1 MRCCLLGGGGGELL
15 LELHDAAAEIGVH
28 AVDAGEGGFRAALA
42 LFEAGELGDG
52 LRGGLLRR
60 LARFAMAGEG
70 GFEFALLRFGGGV
83 LGFEARDV
91 FALALHQGGALIALV
106 AIALAVELPVLQAAL
121 QALGFGLHLAQ
132 RGALVGAV
140 ALGGAA
146 VFVLRFEQAR
156 LLGEGAAERCG
167 VRLCLRELDVERI
180 ELLLRIAQLALDG
193 ERTFRARLAA
203 GDGDVVEALA
213 GGREEEGARIFE
225 CERARGAGVGRDV
238 ALAQLGQDG
247 FERCAEAVEH
257 ADAVLQAHD
266 AFAAGLRAGGLG
278 GIEGELGLRIVRMD
292 EEGGAAIDIALQQA
306 HAFVGGVPAFDDDV
320 VELVAQIFVDDGFVL
335 AVDFKEVGERADG
348 GEASAAS
355 AGGVAVGAEEL
366 ADGVGGV
373 AVLADEAFERVAAAG
388 ERGVLGAKRVAAA
401 AGLGFFGA
409 GLLDLGAEREDLL
422 LEARERFGDGFEL
435 QRCLTA
441 LCAEIFEIAACGVH
455 LAGETLGFALERAEC
470 LFGLRCLV
478 ARVGGFG
485 EELQAAAAL
494 GFQALLGVGDGLG
507 GFACLLLQR
516 FGLLAEACGFG
527 GGGFEEAAVLLALG
541 GEAVHLLARLI
552 ELRGAGGGA
561 GGEVGDAL
569 LVGVLACAGA
579 FQIDGGLAGARAG
592 FLRAGVELVAAG
604 DGGGVLGVE
613 RFDVRGGGVDLR
625 GEGGDLVVERDAG
638 RVHLMEAAGEDD
650 AQAAAQLIAHGGV
663 ALGLGGLALERVH
676 LPRDLF
682 EDVVH
687 AREILLG
694 RFEAQLGETLLG
706 LEAGDAGGLFD
717 DGAAVVRLGAEK
729 LADALLLD
737 DGVALRAE
745 AGAHEDV
752 LNIAQAAE
760 LAVEQI
766 FAVAGAEEA
775 AGDDDL
781 AGARGGALEFAAAD
795 L

>member
-1 MRCCLLGGGGGELL
+1 MRS
-15 LELHDAAAEIGVH
+15 IK
-28 AVDAGEGGFRAALA
+28 R
-42 LFEAGELGDG
+42 
-52 LRGGLLRR
+52 
-60 LARFAMAGEG
+60 
-70 GFEFALLRFGGGV
+70 
-83 LGFEARDV
+83 
-91 FALALHQGGALIALV
+91 GALIALV
-106 AIALAVELPVLQAAL
+106 AIALAVDLPVLQAAL
-121 QALGFGLHLAQ
+121 QAFGLGLHLAQ
-132 RGALVGAV
+132 CGALVGAV

-146 VFVLRFEQAR
+146 IFVFGFEQAGFF
-156 LLGEGAAERCG
+156 GEGAAEGCG
-167 VRLCLRELDVERI
+167 VRLCLGELSVERI
-180 ELLLRIAQLALDG
+180 ELLLRVAQLALDG
-193 ERTFRARLAA
+193 ERAFRTRLAA

-225 CERARGAGVGRDV
+225 RERACGAGIGRDV
-238 ALAQLGQDG
+238 AFAQLGQDG
-247 FERCAEAVEH
+247 FERCTEAVEH

-278 GIEGELGLRIVRMD
+278 GIEGELGLRIMRMH
-292 EEGGAAIDIALQQA
+292 EEGCAAIDIALEQA

-320 VELVAQIFVDDGFVL
+320 VELVAQVLVDDAFVL
-335 AVDFKEVGERADG
+335 AFDFKKIGERTDG
-348 GEASAAS
+348 GEASATS
-355 AGGVAVGAEEL
+355 AGGVAIGAEEL
-366 ADGVGGV
+366 AYGVGGV
-373 AVLADEAFERVAAAG
+373 AVLADEAFERIAAAG
-388 ERGVLGAKRVAAA
+388 ERGVFGAERIAAA

-422 LEARERFGDGFEL
+422 LEARESFGDGFEL

-441 LCAEIFEIAACGVH
+441 LGAEMFEIAAGSIH
-455 LAGETLGFALERAEC
+455 LAGETLGFALERAER
-470 LFGLRCLV
+470 LFGLRCLI
-478 ARVGGFG
+478 ASVGGFG
-485 EELQAAAAL
+485 EELQSAAAL
-494 GFQALLGVGDGLG
+494 GFKALLGVGDGLG

-527 GGGFEEAAVLLALG
+527 SGGFEEAAVLLALG

-552 ELRGAGGGA
+552 EFRGPGGGA

-579 FQIDGGLAGARAG
+579 LEIDGGLTGTCAG
-592 FLRAGVELVAAG
+592 FLRAGIELVAAC
-604 DGGGVLGVE
+604 DGGCVLGVE

-694 RFEAQLGETLLG
+694 GFEAQFGEALLG

-717 DGAAVVRLGAEK
+717 DGAAVVRLGAEE

-737 DGVALRAE
+737 DGVALRPE

-752 LNIAQAAE
+752 LN
-760 LAVEQI
+760 
-766 FAVAGAEEA
+766 VA
-775 AGDDDL
+775 
-781 AGARGGALEFAAAD
+781 
-795 L
+795 